1 MEIPPMP
8 GPLPAPIE
16 LTAEEA
22 ESLATFVRRHTAPQ
36 QSVTRARVI
45 LLAADG
51 LNNCQIAREL
61 GLDVETVRLWR
72 QRWLGWAGVSLADVS
87 IEARLADAP
96 RAGRPAR
103 ITAEQYCQMV
113 ALACEAPSTTGRPIS
128 QWSGREIA
136 DAVVARGIVE
146 AISPRHAARLLKR
159 GISSLTACATG

>member
-1 MEIPPMP
+1 MP
-8 GPLPAPIE
+8 GPLPVPVE

-22 ESLATFVRRHTAPQ
+22 QSLAAFLRRHTAPQ
-36 QSVTRARVI
+36 HLVARARII

-51 LNNCQIAREL
+51 LNNCQIARQL

-72 QRWLGWAGVSLADVS
+72 QRWRGCAGVALADLS
-87 IEARLADAP
+87 SEERLADAT

-103 ITAEQYCQMV
+103 ITAEQDCRLV
-113 ALACEAPSTTGRPIS
+113 ALACEAPGTAGRPLS

-136 DAVVARGIVE
+136 DAVVARGIVA

-159 GISSLTACATG
+159 GTANRIACAPG